1 MCEHGEARI
10 AEKREGQ
17 MPRADLETLCP
28 ATDKTQKHT
37 IGQTAPI
44 HSAIHMREQEQ
55 AERADHDFDSMGPVL
70 WPPGMMSRAASPS
83 GSLLA
88 RKSDTSATARVVA
101 KHPAHGPHGLLSTS
115 VDRSPRPRLALRRTR
130 CLRCGHRRRICMTP
144 AFSQCS
150 RRQEGA
156 GRVCGGDGV
165 WDFRWAAGRDHRWAG

>member
-1 MCEHGEARI
+1 MSTARHVLRRK
-10 AEKREGQ
+10 ERGKCPE
-17 MPRADLETLCP
+17 PTLKLSVQLQ
-28 ATDKTQKHT
+28 TKLKNTQSDRRP
-37 IGQTAPI
+37 PI

-115 VDRSPRPRLALRRTR
+115 VDRSPRPSLALRRTR